1 MSTFMDL
8 ERKRAA
14 KASCI
19 IAEVRNDT
27 AIRSEYGSLAR
38 SAAVD
43 VMTNGLGQTLA
54 FWKAKAKG
62 SKTNAH
68 GRIRIDLSDWILP
81 LKEKH
86 FPAAEPAAEGKP
98 VQPRAAVGDLLDW
111 VISDG
116 VSMAEYRW
124 ATREAVAFLTWLKRF
139 AEAELSKEA
148 LKHLEKQGTQA
159 AQEEEHDAPAATQ

>member
-14 KASCI
+14 KAAGI

-62 SKTNAH
+62 STTNAH

-86 FPAAEPAAEGKP
+86 FPAAETAAEGEA
-98 VQPRAAVGDLLDW
+98 VQPQPAGGDVLAW

-116 VSMAEYRW
+116 VCMAEYRW

-148 LKHLEKQGTQA
+148 LKHLDRQEAQA
-159 AQEEEHDAPAATQ
+159 AQEEENDAPADTQ